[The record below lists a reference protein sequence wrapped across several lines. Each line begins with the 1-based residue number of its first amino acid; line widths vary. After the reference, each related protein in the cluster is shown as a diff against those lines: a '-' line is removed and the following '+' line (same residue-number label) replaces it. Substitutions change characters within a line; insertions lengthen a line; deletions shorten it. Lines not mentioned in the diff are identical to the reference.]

1 MIKSPK
7 ETFIDTPHRSK
18 HAEMVATDSFN
29 VACDYALLQMQAEMS
44 DDPQKGFE
52 SHFQMLGAQ
61 RFIRTL
67 KTIHETAKEP
77 TQPQR
82 KTLNYSEGV

>member
-7 ETFIDTPHRSK
+7 EKFIETAHRLK
-18 HAEMVATDSFN
+18 HAETVATDAFQ

-61 RFIRTL
+61 RFIKTL
-67 KTIHETAKEP
+67 KTIHEPAKEP
-77 TQPQR
+77 VQPVR